1 MPLYLTNG
9 AAGALSDD
17 AKQNIANDITRIHCA
32 ITGAPPIFV
41 HAFFAEGIPDMP
53 LGDKSVLTFGN
64 IRSGRSDA
72 QKAEIKNQI
81 RDAVSGHAGLPLEAV
96 EVKLFDTPA
105 HWAMEGGEIMP
116 EPGEEAA
123 WLAAH
128 TAGSEA
134 PIA

>member
-1 MPLYLTNG
+1 MPLYMTNG
-9 AAGALSDD
+9 AAGVLDDD
-17 AKQNIANDITRIHCA
+17 AKKKIADDITRIHCD

-53 LGDKSVLTFGN
+53 LGDKSVLTFGS

-72 QKAEIKNQI
+72 QKESIKSRV
-81 RDAVSGHAGLPLEAV
+81 RDAISGHVGLAPEAV
-96 EVKLFDTPA
+96 GVMIFDTPA

-128 TAGSEA
+128 SNKSEA
-134 PIA
+134 PGA

>member
-1 MPLYLTNG
+1 MPLYLTNS
-9 AAGALSDD
+9 AAGALDD
-17 AKQNIANDITRIHCA
+17 EAKKKIADDITRIHCS

-41 HAFFAEGIPDMP
+41 HAFFAQGIPDMP
-53 LGDKSVLTFGN
+53 LGDKSVLTFGS

-72 QKAEIKNQI
+72 QKADITGQI
-81 RDAVSGHAGLPLEAV
+81 RHAVSGHTGIPVEAV
-96 EVKLFDTPA
+96 DVKIFDTPA

-128 TAGSEA
+128 QDRPEA
-134 PIA
+134 PVA

>member
-17 AKQNIANDITRIHCA
+17 AKQKIAGDITRIHCD

-41 HAFFAEGIPDMP
+41 HAFFAEGVPDMP
-53 LGDKSVLTFGN
+53 LGDKSVVTFGN

-72 QKAEIKNQI
+72 QKAEIKSQI
-81 RDAVSGHAGLPLEAV
+81 REAVSGHAGLPLEAV
-96 EVKLFDTPA
+96 DVKLFDTPA

-128 TAGSEA
+128 AGGSETS
-134 PIA
+134 IA